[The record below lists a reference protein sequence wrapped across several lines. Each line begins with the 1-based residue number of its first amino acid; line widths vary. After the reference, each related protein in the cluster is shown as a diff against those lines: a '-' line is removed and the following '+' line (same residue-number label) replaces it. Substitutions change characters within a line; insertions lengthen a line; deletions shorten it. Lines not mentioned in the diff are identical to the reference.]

1 MELNGNIKTITDIFF
16 SKDNISALNKSLLE
30 KNNLSEINKDGKKKI
45 IDLLIKNMKSVYKSL
60 DLKKINK
67 KNIESIFQQFNKLSY
82 SETQKEL
89 SSNDIL
95 AISQLNASQLK
106 FDRDFNSNPNNGN
119 KVSDRPKPSQN
130 QFLYPPDINNNKGT
144 NSNKDSNND
153 KFDRLF
159 KPIVEHV
166 NDDYTFNQYQFGKG
180 TEDINKRMDQLN
192 SEREGETRMKGR
204 PTTPDFLK
212 PMKTQLEKNDYESG
226 KNNSISQNERNMSG
240 NNKSSRTIQ
249 DIPKRGGKP
258 DFTRDIPH
266 DELDMGFLSANDNGD
281 LYNINNID
289 NSIELREIEEDTR
302 SFQDRLKSLEHERKS
317 VNILPSRDKIDFT
330 SENFSNNQM
339 NNRDI
344 EVDEIPDYEPKT
356 VEQIRE
362 EKEIS
367 EMRKRQEVREQSDF
381 KREQFEAMRREM
393 SEQVKRDMSE
403 QAMKREM
410 SEQVKRD
417 MSEQVRRDMS
427 DQVRRDMSEPV
438 RRYNSDQVRRDMSEP
453 VRRYDSDQ
461 VRRDM
466 SEPVRRYDSDQV
478 RRDMSEP
485 VKFQEQYNQTSSYLG
500 DNIQINPQTTSQLT
514 KSLSNKNLDISKIQ
528 NTLKKLGM
536 VDAKEVEN
544 IKRENEMLKNQI
556 EYFSENKLDLI
567 KQEISLE
574 FEKLYEKEILISK
587 KEEEMKLLMKK
598 YHYLYGTTNIQLDIS
613 PSEPHSDFSFEFG
626 PVENI
631 IGMKLM
637 SYSIPQ
643 PRYNIESEKN
653 NIFQIKNTDNEIIEL
668 ILNSGKYVIDNL
680 IKKLNTKSEKYKF
693 ELNDEQLIE
702 IKSEEPFEI
711 IPTPLSKEI
720 LGFTLP
726 CVEKNEYISVKP
738 WDLRIE
744 EKIFLFINN
753 LDDSTPY
760 AVLYTNNQGNYQFKF
775 EEPILLD
782 RLELSF
788 KDSKGRPFN
797 FYGLPYSLNIQLEID
812 NPIEELHI

>member
-16 SKDNISALNKSLLE
+16 SKDNISTLNKSLLD
-30 KNNLSEINKDGKKKI
+30 KNNLLEINKDGKKKI

-82 SETQKEL
+82 GETQKEL

-95 AISQLNASQLK
+95 AIAQLNASQLK

-119 KVSDRPKPSQN
+119 QVSDRPKPSQN
-130 QFLYPPDINNNKGT
+130 QFLYPPDINSNKGT
-144 NSNKDSNND
+144 NSNKDTNND

-159 KPIVEHV
+159 KPIVEQV
-166 NDDYTFNQYQFGKG
+166 NENYTFNQYQFGKG
-180 TEDINKRMDQLN
+180 SEDINKRMDQLN
-192 SEREGETRMKGR
+192 SERDGETRMNGR

-226 KNNSISQNERNMSG
+226 KNNSTSKSERNMSG

-249 DIPKRGGKP
+249 DIPKHSGKP
-258 DFTRDIPH
+258 DFTRDIPN

-289 NSIELREIEEDTR
+289 NPIELREIEEDTR
-302 SFQDRLKSLEHERKS
+302 SFQDRLKTLEHERNS
-317 VNILPSRDKIDFT
+317 VNIPPSRNKIDFT

-362 EKEIS
+362 EKEIM
-367 EMRKRQEVREQSDF
+367 EMRKRQEIREQSDF
-381 KREQFEAMRREM
+381 KREQFEAIRREM

-403 QAMKREM
+403 QVKRDMSEQVKREM

-417 MSEQVRRDMS
+417 MSEQVK
-427 DQVRRDMSEPV
+427 RDMSEQV
-438 RRYNSDQVRRDMSEP
+438 RRNMSEQVKRDMSEQ
-453 VRRYDSDQ
+453 VRRYDSEQ
-461 VRRDM
+461 
-466 SEPVRRYDSDQV
+466 VRRYDSEQVKRYDSEQV
-478 RRDMSEP
+478 RKNIP
-485 VKFQEQYNQTSSYLG
+485 GQVKFQEQYNQTSLSLN
-500 DNIQINPQTTSQLT
+500 DNIQLKPQNTNQLS
-514 KSLSNKNLDISKIQ
+514 KSLFNKNLDISKIQ

-536 VDAKEVEN
+536 VDAQEVEN
-544 IKRENEMLKNQI
+544 IKKENEMLKNQM
-556 EYFSENKLDLI
+556 EYLSENKLDLI
-567 KQEISLE
+567 KQEITLE
-574 FEKLYEKEILISK
+574 FAKLNEKEILISK
-587 KEEEMKLLMKK
+587 KAEEMKLLMKK

-643 PRYNIESEKN
+643 PRYNIESGKN

-680 IKKLNTKSEKYKF
+680 IKKLNSKSEKYKF

-702 IKSEEPFEI
+702 IKSEESFEI
-711 IPTPLSKEI
+711 ISTPLSKEI
-720 LGFTLP
+720 LGFTLS
-726 CVEKNEYISVKP
+726 CTEKNEYISVKP

-797 FYGLPYSLNIQLEID
+797 FYGLPYSLNIQLEIN
-812 NPIEELHI
+812 NPIEELYI

>member
-16 SKDNISALNKSLLE
+16 SKDNISTLNKSLLE
-30 KNNLSEINKDGKKKI
+30 KNNLLEINKDGKKKI
-45 IDLLIKNMKSVYKSL
+45 IDLLIKNMKYVYKSL

-95 AISQLNASQLK
+95 AIAQPNASQLK

-119 KVSDRPKPSQN
+119 QVSDRPKPSQN
-130 QFLYPPDINNNKGT
+130 QFLYPPDINTNKGT
-144 NSNKDSNND
+144 NND

-159 KPIVEHV
+159 KPIVEQV
-166 NDDYTFNQYQFGKG
+166 NENYTFNQYQFGKG
-180 TEDINKRMDQLN
+180 SEDINKRMDQLN
-192 SEREGETRMKGR
+192 SERDGETRMNGR

-212 PMKTQLEKNDYESG
+212 PMKTQLEKNNSTSQ
-226 KNNSISQNERNMSG
+226 NSISQNECNMSG
-240 NNKSSRTIQ
+240 NNKNSRTIQ

-289 NSIELREIEEDTR
+289 NPIELKEIEEDTR

-317 VNILPSRDKIDFT
+317 VNILPCRDKIDFT

-362 EKEIS
+362 EKEIM
-367 EMRKRQEVREQSDF
+367 EMRKRKEVREQSDF

-393 SEQVKRDMSE
+393 SEHVRRDI
-403 QAMKREM
+403 
-410 SEQVKRD
+410 
-417 MSEQVRRDMS
+417 SEQVRNIPE
-427 DQVRRDMSEPV
+427 QVRRNIPEQV
-438 RRYNSDQVRRDMSEP
+438 RNIPEQVRRNIP
-453 VRRYDSDQ
+453 
-461 VRRDM
+461 
-466 SEPVRRYDSDQV
+466 
-478 RRDMSEP
+478 
-485 VKFQEQYNQTSSYLG
+485 EQYNQTSLSLD
-500 DNIQINPQTTSQLT
+500 DNIQLNSQNTHQLT

-536 VDAKEVEN
+536 VDAHEVEN

-574 FEKLYEKEILISK
+574 FEKLNEKEILISK

-613 PSEPHSDFSFEFG
+613 PFEPQSNFSFKFG

-702 IKSEEPFEI
+702 IKAEDPFEI

-720 LGFTLP
+720 LGFTLS
-726 CVEKNEYISVKP
+726 CTEKNEYISVKP

-812 NPIEELHI
+812 NPIEELYI

>member
-1 MELNGNIKTITDIFF
+1 MELSGNIKTITDIFF

-95 AISQLNASQLK
+95 AISQLNSSQLK

-144 NSNKDSNND
+144 NSNKDTNSNKYTNND

-166 NDDYTFNQYQFGKG
+166 NEDYTFNQYQFGKG
-180 TEDINKRMDQLN
+180 TEDINKRMEQLN
-192 SEREGETRMKGR
+192 SERDGETRMKGR
-204 PTTPDFLK
+204 PSTPDFLK

-226 KNNSISQNERNMSG
+226 KNNSISKNLLSQNDHNMSG

-258 DFTRDIPH
+258 DFTRDIPSN
-266 DELDMGFLSANDNGD
+266 ELDMGFLSANDNGD

-289 NSIELREIEEDTR
+289 NSIELREIEEDAR
-302 SFQDRLKSLEHERKS
+302 SFQDRLKSLEQERNS

-330 SENFSNNQM
+330 SEHFSNNQM
-339 NNRDI
+339 NNRDM

-362 EKEIS
+362 EKEIM

-393 SEQVKRDMSE
+393 SEQVR
-403 QAMKREM
+403 
-410 SEQVKRD
+410 RD
-417 MSEQVRRDMS
+417 MSEQVKKEMS
-427 DQVRRDMSEPV
+427 EQVRRNIPEQLRQNIPE
-438 RRYNSDQVRRDMSEP
+438 QVRRNIPE
-453 VRRYDSDQ
+453 Q
-461 VRRDM
+461 VRRNIP
-466 SEPVRRYDSDQV
+466 EQV
-478 RRDMSEP
+478 RRNIPEQVRRNIP
-485 VKFQEQYNQTSSYLG
+485 EQVKFQEQYNQTSPYLD
-500 DNIQINPQTTSQLT
+500 DNIQINPQLT
-514 KSLSNKNLDISKIQ
+514 RSLSNKNLDISKIQ

-536 VDAKEVEN
+536 VDAQEVEN

-556 EYFSENKLDLI
+556 EYFSDNKLDLI

-574 FEKLYEKEILISK
+574 FEKLNEKEILILK
-587 KEEEMKLLMKK
+587 KEEEMKLLMNK
-598 YHYLYGTTNIQLDIS
+598 YHYLYGTTNTQLDIS

-653 NIFQIKNTDNEIIEL
+653 NVFQIKNTDNEIIEL

-693 ELNDEQLIE
+693 ELNEEQLIE
-702 IKSEEPFEI
+702 IKSEELFEI
-711 IPTPLSKEI
+711 IPTQLSKEI

-726 CVEKNEYISVKP
+726 CVEKNEYVSVKP

-775 EEPILLD
+775 EEPILLN
-782 RLELSF
+782 RLDLSF

-797 FYGLPYSLNIQLEID
+797 FYGLPYSLNIQLEIN

>member
-16 SKDNISALNKSLLE
+16 SKDNISTLNKSLLD
-30 KNNLSEINKDGKKKI
+30 KNNLLEINKDGKKKI

-119 KVSDRPKPSQN
+119 QVSDRPKPSQN
-130 QFLYPPDINNNKGT
+130 QFLYPPDINSNKGT
-144 NSNKDSNND
+144 NSNKDTNND

-159 KPIVEHV
+159 KPIVEQV
-166 NDDYTFNQYQFGKG
+166 NENYTFNQYQFGKG
-180 TEDINKRMDQLN
+180 SEDINKRMDQLN
-192 SEREGETRMKGR
+192 SERDGETRMNGR

-226 KNNSISQNERNMSG
+226 KNNSTSKNSTSKNSTSQSERNMSG

-249 DIPKRGGKP
+249 DIPKHSGKP

-289 NSIELREIEEDTR
+289 NPIELREIEEDTR
-302 SFQDRLKSLEHERKS
+302 SFQDRLKTLEHERNS
-317 VNILPSRDKIDFT
+317 VNIPPSRNKIDFT

-362 EKEIS
+362 EKEIM

-381 KREQFEAMRREM
+381 KREQFEAIRR
-393 SEQVKRDMSE
+393 D
-403 QAMKREM
+403 M

-417 MSEQVRRDMS
+417 MSEQVRRNMS
-427 DQVRRDMSEPV
+427 EQVKRDMSE
-438 RRYNSDQVRRDMSEP
+438 QVRREMSEQVRREMSEQ
-453 VRRYDSDQ
+453 VRRYDSEQ
-461 VRRDM
+461 
-466 SEPVRRYDSDQV
+466 VRRYDSEQV
-478 RRDMSEP
+478 RKNIP
-485 VKFQEQYNQTSSYLG
+485 VQVKFQEQYNQTSSSLN
-500 DNIQINPQTTSQLT
+500 DNIQLKPQNTNQLS
-514 KSLSNKNLDISKIQ
+514 KSLFNKNLDISKIQ

-536 VDAKEVEN
+536 VDAQEVEN
-544 IKRENEMLKNQI
+544 IKKENEMLKNQM
-556 EYFSENKLDLI
+556 EYLSENKLDLI

-613 PSEPHSDFSFEFG
+613 PSDPHSDFSFEFG

-643 PRYNIESEKN
+643 PRYNIESGKN

-711 IPTPLSKEI
+711 ISTPLSKEI
-720 LGFTLP
+720 LGFTLS
-726 CVEKNEYISVKP
+726 CTEKNEYISVKP

-788 KDSKGRPFN
+788 KDSKGRAFN
-797 FYGLPYSLNIQLEID
+797 FYGLPYSLNIQLEIN
-812 NPIEELHI
+812 NPIEELYI

>member
-119 KVSDRPKPSQN
+119 QVSDRPKPSQN
-130 QFLYPPDINNNKGT
+130 QFLYPPDINSNKGT
-144 NSNKDSNND
+144 NSNKDTNSNKYTNND

-166 NDDYTFNQYQFGKG
+166 NEDYTFNQYQFGKG
-180 TEDINKRMDQLN
+180 TEDINKRMEQLN
-192 SEREGETRMKGR
+192 SERDGETRMKGR
-204 PTTPDFLK
+204 PSTPDFLK

-226 KNNSISQNERNMSG
+226 KNNSISKNLLSQNDHNMSG

-266 DELDMGFLSANDNGD
+266 NELDMGFLSANDNGD

-302 SFQDRLKSLEHERKS
+302 SFQDRLKSLEQERNS

-330 SENFSNNQM
+330 SEHFSNNQM
-339 NNRDI
+339 NNRDM

-362 EKEIS
+362 EKEIM

-393 SEQVKRDMSE
+393 SEQVR
-403 QAMKREM
+403 
-410 SEQVKRD
+410 RD
-417 MSEQVRRDMS
+417 MSEQVKKEMS
-427 DQVRRDMSEPV
+427 DQVRQNIPGQVRQNIPGQV
-438 RRYNSDQVRRDMSEP
+438 RRNIPDQVRQNIPDQVRRNIP
-453 VRRYDSDQ
+453 DQ
-461 VRRDM
+461 VRRNI
-466 SEPVRRYDSDQV
+466 PDQV
-478 RRDMSEP
+478 RRNIPDQVRQNIPEQ
-485 VKFQEQYNQTSSYLG
+485 VKFQEQYNQT
-500 DNIQINPQTTSQLT
+500 
-514 KSLSNKNLDISKIQ
+514 LSNKNLDISKIQ

-536 VDAKEVEN
+536 VDAQEVEN

-556 EYFSENKLDLI
+556 EYFSDNKLDLI

-574 FEKLYEKEILISK
+574 FEKLNEKEILILK
-587 KEEEMKLLMKK
+587 KEEEMKLLMNK
-598 YHYLYGTTNIQLDIS
+598 YHYLYGTTNTQLDIS

-653 NIFQIKNTDNEIIEL
+653 NVFQIKNTDNEIIEL

-693 ELNDEQLIE
+693 ELNEEQLIE
-702 IKSEEPFEI
+702 IKSEELFEI

-726 CVEKNEYISVKP
+726 CVGKNEYVSVKP

-775 EEPILLD
+775 EEPILLN
-782 RLELSF
+782 RLDLSF

-797 FYGLPYSLNIQLEID
+797 FYGLPYSLNIQLEIN